1 MTMKDIT
8 VRVLIA
14 HSDPLISAGLAA
26 ILRAQRDFRVMVC
39 GADFEF
45 DSMERRSL
53 SQCLVVADYDCGL
66 RLAASKGT
74 WGCQVMI
81 LTHSDSEAQI
91 CRALEQGVRG
101 YLLFGCSARELVQG
115 LRSIHVGG
123 SAFAPVVAGRI
134 ADRLNREALTPR
146 EEEILRQLMLGSSN
160 KRIAFELAL
169 AVGTVK
175 THVKSI
181 LQKLQAKSRTEAIAI
196 AQRQGVLHEKLE
208 WPHPRAPRLG
218 FGRLSSPV
226 IL

>member
-1 MTMKDIT
+1 MPEDVT

-14 HSDPLISAGLAA
+14 HSDPLMSAGLAA
-26 ILRAQRDFRVMVC
+26 ILTAQRDFKVMVC

-53 SQCLVVADYDCGL
+53 SQCLAVADYDCGL
-66 RLAASKGT
+66 RLAASKSA
-74 WGCQVMI
+74 WGGQVMI

-101 YLLFGCSARELVQG
+101 YLLFGCSTRELVEG
-115 LRSIHVGG
+115 LLSMHVGG
-123 SAFAPVVAGRI
+123 SAFAPVVTSRI
-134 ADRLNREALTPR
+134 ADRMNREALTAR

-160 KRIAFELAL
+160 KRIALELAL

-196 AQRQGVLHEKLE
+196 AQRQGVLQEKLG

-218 FGRLSSPV
+218 SRRLWSPV